1 MGTWTIIPIL
11 FYFFK
16 NCIKWQT
23 GRRNV
28 NMSSWTGHSS
38 RAYHSAQIIKA
49 AGNYCETV
57 SMRLHRPRTGKQHR
71 EQPSGKQHLASSLWT
86 EQQESKPGAG
96 GSAAGHH
103 TKQTIIEWAT
113 IRPYTTIGRH
123 NWNSGDCEATENT
136 LGWGGEEGD
145 FPPQSSGTF
154 VLYNARP
161 GVILTLGSQWST
173 FVTLSMDFSLMN
185 FKENRKQRR
194 GPEATEIPVS
204 KKKPLLLP
212 Y

>member
-1 MGTWTIIPIL
+1 MCACFLCILLDLSFDVPSAFRRGLNSTFAIIASPPL
-11 FYFFK
+11 WVHGLSFQFYFLFFL

-28 NMSSWTGHSS
+28 NMSRWTGHSS
-38 RAYHSAQIIKA
+38 SAYHSAQIIKA
-49 AGNYCETV
+49 AGSYCETV

-113 IRPYTTIGRH
+113 IRPYTTIGKH
-123 NWNSGDCEATENT
+123 NWNSGDSEATENT
-136 LGWGGEEGD
+136 FQSLGGGRE
-145 FPPQSSGTF
+145 
-154 VLYNARP
+154 R
-161 GVILTLGSQWST
+161 VISHPKDQEP
-173 FVTLSMDFSLMN
+173 LSCTMQGL
-185 FKENRKQRR
+185 
-194 GPEATEIPVS
+194 VS
-204 KKKPLLLP
+204 F
-212 Y
+212 